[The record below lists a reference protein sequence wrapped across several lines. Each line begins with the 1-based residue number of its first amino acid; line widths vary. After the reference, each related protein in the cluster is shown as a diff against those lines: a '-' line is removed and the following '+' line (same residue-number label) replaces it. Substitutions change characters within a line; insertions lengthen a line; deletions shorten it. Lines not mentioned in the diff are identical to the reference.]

1 MPILQFSI
9 TKSNE
14 TINISRD
21 IHAQTFTLKK
31 AIAIFPPT
39 DTLNMTFSGGLKVKL
54 GFMTG
59 NETLSNDLTNQVI
72 IPFYGVSGVP
82 GWKPDPQSVFVQ
94 DYDFNFNSEDIKS
107 TFETSVLTL
116 GGATVGFVG
125 DLPLADQTDATK
137 NGNRI
142 QKIILFFE
150 FTSLYPSIGY

>member
-9 TKSNE
+9 NKSNE

-31 AIAIFPPT
+31 AICIFSAT
-39 DTLNMTFSGGLKVKL
+39 SAQNMEYAGGVKIKL

-59 NETLSNDLTNQVI
+59 NETLSNDITNEII
-72 IPFYGVSGVP
+72 IPFANNTQTA
-82 GWKPDPQSVFVQ
+82 GWKPDPQCVFMI

-116 GGATVGFVG
+116 GGNTVGFLK

-137 NGNRI
+137 NANRI
-142 QKIILFFE
+142 YQIILFFE